1 MELGAISIKMT
12 IVGIITAL
20 EEGKPKVD
28 TDPFHQP
35 SISDRKWESL
45 IVGLQKIKTKSLR
58 SDATVVVLPI
68 LKDGMKEGSDLFVPP
83 LPDENGEINQELAA
97 SPTFQDDF
105 DTLILNFRM
114 KQCLASIRALYGLE
128 GTLQQEACKKCL

>member
-1 MELGAISIKMT
+1 MS

-20 EEGKPKVD
+20 EDWKPKVD
-28 TDPFHQP
+28 TDPFNEP
-35 SISDRKWESL
+35 SLSDRKWESL
-45 IVGLQKIKTKSLR
+45 IASMQKIKQKSLR

-68 LKDGMKEGSDLFVPP
+68 LNDSLNEDSDLFVPP
-83 LPDENGEINQELAA
+83 EPDENQEINQELAA

-128 GTLQQEACKKCL
+128 AEEQKEACKKCL

>member
-1 MELGAISIKMT
+1 MF

-20 EEGKPKVD
+20 EDGKPKVD
-28 TDPFHQP
+28 TDPFHEP

-45 IVGLQKIKTKSLR
+45 IKSMQNIKRKSLR
-58 SDATVVVLPI
+58 SDAKVVVLPI
-68 LKDGMKEGSDLFVPP
+68 LNDSRMEGSDLFVSP
-83 LPDENGEINQELAA
+83 LPDENREVNQELAA

-128 GTLQQEACKKCL
+128 GDEQKEACKKCL